1 MTLTSPGVLIER
13 RTGSTGL
20 PAVPAF
26 NVVGLEYVEAFVGA
40 AEELQAPLILQLSQN
55 AVAYRG
61 GLRPFAAA
69 VLAAATAA
77 TVPIAVQ
84 LDHAED
90 VGLVREAADAGFTSV
105 MFDASRMD
113 FDENVEQTR
122 AIADE
127 LRAQGIWVEAEL
139 GEIGGKAGAHALG
152 VRTDPQE
159 AALFVERTGVDGL
172 AVAVGSSHAMRT
184 REAVLDL
191 GLIAALRDAVSV
203 PLVLHGASGV
213 SDERVAEATHAG
225 IRKVNFGTR
234 FNIEFTAAL
243 RAALAEYE
251 GVDPRTYL
259 NSARSALTADARRL
273 LALFS

>member
-1 MTLTSPGVLIER
+1 
-13 RTGSTGL
+13 
-20 PAVPAF
+20 
-26 NVVGLEYVEAFVGA
+26 
-40 AEELQAPLILQLSQN
+40 
-55 AVAYRG
+55 
-61 GLRPFAAA
+61 
-69 VLAAATAA
+69 
-77 TVPIAVQ
+77 
-84 LDHAED
+84 

-259 NSARSALTADARRL
+259 NSARSALTADAR
-273 LALFS
+273 